1 MFEIIISWVD
11 HKEKVTDVTKSF
23 LTKNDVY
30 LLHRQYVDNDRM
42 ICPLVR
48 SSFKGKFSHLDFSE
62 NINIKE
68 KHQVQRLTS
77 PENNICYIVH

>member
-1 MFEIIISWVD
+1 MFEIIISKVD
-11 HKEKVTDVTKSF
+11 HKEKVSDVTKSF
-23 LTKNDVY
+23 LAKNDVY

-48 SSFKGKFSHLDFSE
+48 SSFKGKFFHLDFLE